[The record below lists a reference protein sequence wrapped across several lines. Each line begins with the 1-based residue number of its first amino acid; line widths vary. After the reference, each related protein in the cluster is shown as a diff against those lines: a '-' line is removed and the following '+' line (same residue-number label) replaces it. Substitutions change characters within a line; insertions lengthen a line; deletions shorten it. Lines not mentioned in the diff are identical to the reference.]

1 MLQDTK
7 QLQYRTICGY
17 RSAIARYHTGFA
29 GNTLG
34 SARLIKRLTKACFN
48 KNPPLPKYSD
58 IWDADALLGHLE
70 TMYPNSTLST
80 YDLGLKAVSLLTV
93 LSLSRQSSL
102 AVLGPQF
109 DVVDSFVE
117 IPLVGLEKTGRPAS
131 FRTKIKLPSGDSH
144 PPLSLSECLGEYL
157 SRTESKRQYFSN
169 AEGSRP
175 SVMFIS
181 NLKPYQGVT
190 PATLAKWLL
199 VCMDRAGIC
208 TDSYRA
214 NSVRSA
220 GASGLRAKGMSL
232 AQVLARGNWSP
243 STRTFSIFYDRS
255 GVDSQSGKEL
265 DI

>member
-1 MLQDTK
+1 M
-7 QLQYRTICGY
+7 
-17 RSAIARYHTGFA
+17 
-29 GNTLG
+29 
-34 SARLIKRLTKACFN
+34 
-48 KNPPLPKYSD
+48 
-58 IWDADALLGHLE
+58 
-70 TMYPNSTLST
+70 
-80 YDLGLKAVSLLTV
+80 GLK
-93 LSLSRQSSL
+93 
-102 AVLGPQF
+102 
-109 DVVDSFVE
+109 
-117 IPLVGLEKTGRPAS
+117 KTGRPAS

-169 AEGSRP
+169 AEGARP

-232 AQVLARGNWSP
+232 AQVLARDNSSPDTRISP
-243 STRTFSIFYDRS
+243 SSMTEV
-255 GVDSQSGKEL
+255 GLMASQVR
-265 DI
+265 